1 MTSHKIFTLSE
12 FLHESGAKYRVFDM
26 GRRIV
31 PLTPDEFI
39 GFEWA
44 KKPYPYPF
52 KQAALFG
59 VIFWDPKKSDQ
70 HYVWFLNFPLD
81 EQGLLKQAA
90 RDGFLKMLLE
100 RVGECML
107 AAENDQQIQGAL
119 QDSPYSF
126 SPRQEK
132 MAAFNAMA
140 TKNLGLP
147 PSSHY
152 DDALAYFSGE
162 KPLNEWQSLAM
173 QGVADV
179 AMRLDEREETASLIE
194 TIPRLSDKMFTAF
207 SSYLEHAQP
216 AIGIVEELVQRVE
229 KELQES
235 DPNITRICACLR
247 AASNS
252 PATGLVDHMVMHVLK
267 HDCSNNVE
275 ILATIV
281 GRIWRVL
288 TDETIC
294 QLFVERLAKND
305 AGQAA
310 FSQLLADAMFI
321 PGLRIHIMQALR
333 SSGRSEQLS
342 HAVGEMFGQ

>member
-1 MTSHKIFTLSE
+1 MTIHKIFTLSE
-12 FLHESGAKYRVFDM
+12 FLHESGAKYRIFDM
-26 GRRIV
+26 GRRITK
-31 PLTPDEFI
+31 LAPDEFV

-44 KKPYPYPF
+44 KTPYPYPF

-90 RDGFLKMLLE
+90 RDAFLKMLLE

-107 AAENDQQIQGAL
+107 AAENGQQIQSAL
-119 QDSPYSF
+119 KDSPYTF
-126 SPRQEK
+126 SPREEK
-132 MAAFNAMA
+132 MAAFNAVA
-140 TKNLGLP
+140 TKSLGLP

-152 DDALAYFSGE
+152 NDALAYFTGD
-162 KPLNEWQSLAM
+162 KPLNQWQSLAM

-179 AMRLDEREETASLIE
+179 AMRLDEHQETLSLIE
-194 TIPRLSDKMFTAF
+194 TIPKLSDKVFTVL

-216 AIGIVEELVQRVE
+216 ATGIVEELVQRIE

-235 DPNITRICACLR
+235 DPNIPRICACLR

-252 PATGLVDHMVMHVLK
+252 PAVGLIDHMVTHVLK
-267 HDCSNNVE
+267 HDCSNNIE

-288 TDETIC
+288 ADEAIC
-294 QLFVERLAKND
+294 QLFVGRLATNN

-310 FSQLLADAMFI
+310 FGQLLADAMFM
-321 PGLRIHIMQALR
+321 PGLREHIMHALR
-333 SSGRSEQLS
+333 SSKRSKSLS
-342 HAVGEMFGQ
+342 RAVGEMFG